1 MPNYNGAIGIKI
13 PPFDSALEIVL
24 ITDVKCITQQQQYA
38 SDLWPL
44 SLKAKRNC
52 IVDKSLKII
61 KLIRKN
67 AVRLI
72 LDNFG
77 IIGFLFFSHI
87 PVDSPHFSL
96 HFDSILSPKVPK
108 YSILNVLK
116 RSLILAYGPTGGWS

>member
-1 MPNYNGAIGIKI
+1 MPNGAIRIKI

-24 ITDVKCITQQQQYA
+24 ITDVRCITKQQYS

-61 KLIRKN
+61 KL
-67 AVRLI
+67 VRLI

-77 IIGFLFFSHI
+77 IIDFLFFGRI
-87 PVDSPHFSL
+87 PVDWSYFSL
-96 HFDSILSPKVPK
+96 HFVNILSQKAPK
-108 YSILNVLK
+108 YFILNVLK
-116 RSLILAYGPTGGWS
+116 RSLILAYGPTGG

>member
-1 MPNYNGAIGIKI
+1 MY
-13 PPFDSALEIVL
+13 S
-24 ITDVKCITQQQQYA
+24 ITKQQYS

-61 KLIRKN
+61 KLIIKN

-77 IIGFLFFSHI
+77 TLFFLFRPYASGF
-87 PVDSPHFSL
+87 VSL
-96 HFDSILSPKVPK
+96 LS
-108 YSILNVLK
+108 SF
-116 RSLILAYGPTGGWS
+116 